1 MNYLNKRFP
10 KDIVYIIL
18 DYAKDVDNFDKVIRE
33 YDYKMRQITSYVPKN
48 IFKDLD
54 IYGRYLDHN
63 EFLDFLL
70 TYNNG
75 MKYLRSTLGN
85 KKLYYFG

>member
-1 MNYLNKRFP
+1 
-10 KDIVYIIL
+10 
-18 DYAKDVDNFDKVIRE
+18 
-33 YDYKMRQITSYVPKN
+33 MRQITSYVPKN